1 MTSDARPS
9 KRSRPTVVVA
19 STSQATSTKASAA
32 GRLFAPFRSL
42 GHVSTSVPLVVLSRS
57 SKYLETPALTVVTSL
72 GHSWAMWDG
81 QGLKVLFVGPDMG
94 SPITS
99 LALSLDSVYASTS
112 KGWVGRFVRGKQVA
126 RFVTSDRELKGK
138 TRGNGTESASAS
150 CSSSG
155 ASSEEDDPEASDDSD
170 SDNDSDE
177 DEATFT
183 NIASVAE
190 GESLHSLCIFG
201 TTMLALTASGSKMI
215 VWDLPTLTKEA
226 SKDPLAPPSTH
237 DRDKDNTASTD
248 EMGNITPYAMVEFPS
263 GFTATKVVHPASYL
277 NKVVVGSQ
285 EGELAVW
292 NVRTGNLVHTFSA
305 SALAPLSSPSPI
317 TALTQS
323 PAIDVLGVGL
333 ANGACILFDVRIGQV
348 LGKVRLEG
356 EDAGEVVN
364 VGFRNDDISHT
375 LAVSSSKGHIALFD
389 LAAKM
394 RLLHL
399 VRAAHEGAVGGL
411 VWVTGQP
418 LMMTSGGDNS
428 IKVSEQDDD
437 SYIKPGVMI
446 TDLESRLC
454 CSTSQQWLFDSPSAP
469 PRLLKQRSGHHAP
482 PHLVRYYGEDGKA
495 ILTAG
500 ADHALR
506 YTSIVRDS
514 RGYELSQGACRR
526 LGRRLDLRTCALMHS
541 CVSFFCLSGS
551 IARKATHLGVKPSSL
566 KLPLITSL
574 AFSTARAK
582 EWDDVVTVSRGE
594 EVGRSWSVM
603 NKRVGKWTLSVQGNA
618 KCSAVTACGN
628 FGLVGSSTGQVV
640 LYNLQSGLK
649 RKVFKVPHNGST
661 DVRGQHVTGVATDA
675 LNRIVVASTLKGAL
689 HFFDFQTMRFLKTV
703 ILEASITRIVLQREN
718 GLLVAVCD
726 DLVLRIVDIETKR
739 VVRELAGPRGQ
750 ILDVAWSP
758 DSRWLIATSQDS
770 IIRTYDIPTGNLIDA
785 FRTSTVAT
793 SLSFSP
799 TNDFLATTHVGS
811 VGVYLW
817 ANRVQFSEVALGLFD
832 EDKLGVEEVG
842 LPSLQGV
849 AEDENLS
856 ELTAPTNWNDL
867 PPFTTPDQLSDDL
880 LTLSLMPRS
889 RWQTLLNLDTIKQR
903 NKPKEKP
910 KAPERAPF
918 FLPTLPGV
926 KNRFDLGV
934 DEKCKREDEKMQ
946 KKKTKLDF
954 LSAMSVET
962 EFLRRLSSDD
972 SSGDYESFF
981 TYLKTLSPSSTD
993 LEIRSLTLLP
1003 HLSLFLYALNRR
1015 LASHRDFEAVQAY
1028 LSLFLR
1034 IHGDVVIQNTE
1045 LLEPLLSVDAMLKK
1059 EGDRLV
1065 ERTAR
1070 ALGTLAFLRSAPV
1083 V

>member
-1 MTSDARPS
+1 MASDARPS
-9 KRSRPTVVVA
+9 KRSRQTVVVA
-19 STSQATSTKASAA
+19 STSTSTSTAPPPQAKAPAPV

-57 SKYLETPALTVVTSL
+57 SKYLETPALTVLTSL
-72 GHSWAMWDG
+72 GNSWAMWEG

-126 RFVTSDRELKGK
+126 HFVMNGHAREHRRKIRRGK
-138 TRGNGTESASAS
+138 AASS
-150 CSSSG
+150 SSSSSSG
-155 ASSEEDDPEASDDSD
+155 TSSEDDVSDTSDDSD
-170 SDNDSDE
+170 LDSDSDGGD
-177 DEATFT
+177 DEPASK
-183 NIASVAE
+183 NDPSVAE

-201 TTMLALTASGSKMI
+201 TTMLALTASGTKMI
-215 VWDLPTLTKEA
+215 VWDLPALTKEA
-226 SKDPLAPPSTH
+226 SQDPLAPPSA
-237 DRDKDNTASTD
+237 DDKDETASVMN
-248 EMGNITPYAMVEFPS
+248 ESGHITPYATIEFPT

-292 NVRTGNLVHTFSA
+292 NVRTANLVHTFSA
-305 SALAPLSSPSPI
+305 AALAPLSSPSPI

-348 LGKVRLEG
+348 LGKVKLEG
-356 EDAGEVVN
+356 EGAGEVVG
-364 VGFRNDDISHT
+364 VAFRNDDISHT
-375 LAVSSSKGHIALFD
+375 LAVSSSTGHIALFD

-428 IKVSEQDDD
+428 IK
-437 SYIKPGVMI
+437 
-446 TDLESRLC
+446 
-454 CSTSQQWLFDSPSAP
+454 QWLFDSPSAP

-514 RGYELSQGACRR
+514 RGYELSQG
-526 LGRRLDLRTCALMHS
+526 
-541 CVSFFCLSGS
+541 S

-574 AFSTARAK
+574 AYSTARAK

-594 EVGRSWSVM
+594 EVGRSWSVL
-603 NKRVGKWTLSVQGNA
+603 NKRVGKWTLSVQGSV

-628 FGLVGSSTGQVV
+628 FGLVGSSMGQVV

-703 ILEASITRIVLQREN
+703 ALGVSITRIVLQREN

-750 ILDVAWSP
+750 ILDVAWSA

-817 ANRVQFSEVALGLFD
+817 ANRAQLSEVALGLFD

-856 ELTAPTNWNDL
+856 ELMAPTNWSDL
-867 PPFTTPDQLSDDL
+867 PPFTTPDQLSGEL

-918 FLPTLPGV
+918 FLPTLSGV
-926 KNRFDLGV
+926 KNRFDLGA
-934 DEKCKREDEKMQ
+934 DGKENAKDDDQLQ

-954 LSAMSVET
+954 VSAMSVET
-962 EFLRRLSSDD
+962 EFMRRLSGDD
-972 SSGDYESFF
+972 PTGNYESFF
-981 TYLKTLSPSSTD
+981 TYLKALSPSSTD

-1003 HLSLFLYALNRR
+1003 HLSLFLSALNRR

-1034 IHGDVVIQNTE
+1034 IHGDVVVQNTE
-1045 LLEPLLSVDAMLKK
+1045 LLEPLLRIDAMLKQ
-1059 EGDRLV
+1059 EADRLV